1 MWAHWLLVPWFW
13 PWFRS
18 FALFWSTL
26 TTKQEV
32 RLDIHMSNYLLSS
45 YFIVWQK
52 FERFK
57 SQCHGVTQTRFAFFS
72 TEAQN
77 PVARFIMCCLKCCF
91 WCLEKFIKF
100 LNRNAYIMV
109 SSAGCRGHVG
119 LFLLLVYF
127 ISVAT
132 VELECSLSP
141 EWCNVISKVTTSFV
155 FVLFFSFPDRHLR
168 EKLLRLGQKC
178 FQAAHEKR
186 FEVSGSCFL
195 LFIHFLSIIQELTP
209 CLSLLTVNTTVWIW
223 ELSLAVAPTLQG
235 CGAGQGDRPAVVV
248 WEAAGGRWSG

>member
-32 RLDIHMSNYLLSS
+32 RLDIHVCNYLLSS

-52 FERFK
+52 IERFK

-178 FQAAHEKR
+178 FQAAHEKH

-195 LFIHFLSIIQELTP
+195 LFINFLSIIQELKWHP
-209 CLSLLTVNTTVWIW
+209 VCLSWLWIQLF
-223 ELSLAVAPTLQG
+223 EFGS
-235 CGAGQGDRPAVVV
+235 
-248 WEAAGGRWSG
+248 

>member
-1 MWAHWLLVPWFW
+1 MGSLAFG
-13 PWFRS
+13 
-18 FALFWSTL
+18 ALILTL
-26 TTKQEV
+26 IQIIRIILEYIDHKTRGEV
-32 RLDIHMSNYLLSS
+32 GLSRVQLPSEFLFYCVTENRKDSNHSAMEL
-45 YFIVWQK
+45 
-52 FERFK
+52 
-57 SQCHGVTQTRFAFFS
+57 TRFAFFS

-109 SSAGCRGHVG
+109 G
-119 LFLLLVYF
+119 LYLLMVYF

-141 EWCNVISKVTTSFV
+141 EWRNIISKVTTSFV

-168 EKLLRLGQKC
+168 EKLLRLGQKR

-195 LFIHFLSIIQELTP
+195 LFINFLSIIQELKWHP
-209 CLSLLTVNTTVWIW
+209 VCLSWLWIQLF
-223 ELSLAVAPTLQG
+223 EFGS
-235 CGAGQGDRPAVVV
+235 
-248 WEAAGGRWSG
+248 